1 MKFNKPL
8 SDIEQDELDRFL
20 RRVTGGEVP
29 SFSALDGFLAAIVCS
44 PDIIMPDEYLPILQQ
59 GETEADDLI
68 FRNLEEANRF
78 TELVS
83 RHYNSV
89 LKQIRDF
96 GKMERGERVFYWPA
110 LREDEH
116 GEIAFADDWADGF
129 LSGTR
134 LRPEDWERFFDLDPD
149 EAEDSFLF
157 PILVLA
163 SEHHPD
169 PEMRPF
175 DKPLP
180 NDARC
185 ELVVFATIGVKKLY
199 DEFEEERERYNK
211 LREMVAGRG
220 SKIGRNEP
228 CPCGSGKKYKKCCL
242 AQLEQ

>member
-8 SDIEQDELDRFL
+8 SEAEQDELDLFL
-20 RRVTGGEVP
+20 GRVKGGEVP

-44 PDIIMPDEYLPILQQ
+44 PDIISPDEYLPILQR

-78 TELVS
+78 IELVS

-89 LKQIRDF
+89 FKQIRDF
-96 GKMERGERVFYWPA
+96 GKMERGKRVFYWPA
-110 LREDEH
+110 VYVDENRE
-116 GEIAFADDWADGF
+116 IIFADDWANGF
-129 LSGTR
+129 LSGTS
-134 LRPEDWERFFDLDPD
+134 LRPEDWGRFFDLDLD
-149 EAEDSFLF
+149 EAADSFLF
-157 PILVLA
+157 PIFVLA

-169 PEMRPF
+169 PETRPF

-180 NDARC
+180 NEARR
-185 ELVVFATIGVKKLY
+185 ELLVFAIVGIKKLH
-199 DEFEEERERYNK
+199 DEFEEERRRYSE
-211 LREMVAGRG
+211 LRDVAAGRG

-242 AQLEQ
+242 RLDT